1 MNWVIKENIDNDF
14 VNKLSNELN
23 ISPIL
28 SSMLVKRDIKT
39 FDQAKTFF
47 RPNYEMLHDPFLMKD
62 MSIAV
67 KRIQKALKEKES
79 IMIFGDYDVDGT
91 SSVALLSLYLESLGL
106 NVTKYLPDR
115 KKEGYGISLNAIDN
129 AFNKKQKL
137 IIALDCG
144 IKAHKQ
150 VDYAKEKGIEFII
163 CDHHNPDKKIP
174 QALAVLNP
182 KRKDCE
188 YPYKE
193 LCGCGVGFKLI
204 QALETKQSKDNQI
217 INYLDL
223 VALAIAADVVPLT
236 GENRILAFIGLQII
250 NSNPKLGIH
259 SLLKINPKKE
269 YTISDLMFYVGPRI
283 NAAGRIKHASLALD
297 LLMCNDVK
305 SAEKLAVEIEELNTL
320 RKEIERDITS
330 QAIDQVDNLKEN
342 LNSIVVFDSDWNK
355 GVIGIVASRLVDKY
369 YKPSVVF
376 CESSKGFLTASARS
390 IKGLDLY
397 LVINQCKE
405 YIDQFG
411 GHKYAAGL
419 TIKKENLGAFKKRFE
434 SIVSQII
441 DNNVFEQELL
451 IESKI
456 SLNEITPKFFR
467 ILKQF
472 EPFGPGNKS
481 PLFLS
486 ENIRLKGKP
495 FELGKEKEHIKLNLT
510 QDNKTSY
517 SSVGFWFS
525 NKFNN
530 LENKEN
536 FSAVFN
542 IDENNWN
549 GVKSTQLKLL
559 DIKNN
564 D

>member
-1 MNWVIKENIDNDF
+1 MNWVIKENVDNEF
-14 VNKLSNELN
+14 VSTLSKELN

-47 RPNYEMLHDPFLMKD
+47 RPNFEMLHDPFLMKD

-67 KRIQKALKEKES
+67 ERIQKAVEKKES

-91 SSVALLSLYLESLGL
+91 SSVALLSSYLEALGL
-106 NVTKYLPDR
+106 YVTKYLPDR
-115 KKEGYGISLNAIDN
+115 KNEGYGISINAIDN
-129 AFNKKQKL
+129 ALKKKQKL

-150 VDYAKEKGIEFII
+150 VEYAKKKGIEFII
-163 CDHHNPDKKIP
+163 CDHHNPDIKIP
-174 QALAVLNP
+174 NALAVLNP

-193 LCGCGVGFKLI
+193 LCGCGVGFKLV
-204 QALETKQSKDNQI
+204 QAIESRHSNDNQI

-236 GENRILAFIGLQII
+236 GENRVLAFIGLQII

-259 SLLKINPKKE
+259 CLLKKNIKKE
-269 YTISDLMFYVGPRI
+269 YTISDLMYYVGPRI
-283 NAAGRIKHASLALD
+283 NAAGRIKHASLALE
-297 LLMCNDVK
+297 LLMCNEIN
-305 SAEKLAVEIEELNTL
+305 SAEKLALEIEELNTS
-320 RKEIERDITS
+320 RREIEKDITN
-330 QAIDQVDNLKEN
+330 QAIDQVEN
-342 LNSIVVFDSDWNK
+342 SSKKLNSIVVFDSDWNK
-355 GVIGIVASRLVDKY
+355 GIIGIVASRLVDKY

-376 CESSKGFLTASARS
+376 CESSEGFLTASARS
-390 IKGLDLY
+390 IKGLNLFS
-397 LVINQCKE
+397 VISQCEE

-419 TIKKENLGAFKKRFE
+419 TIKKENLERFKKRFE
-434 SIVSQII
+434 NIVSQKI
-441 DNNVFEQELL
+441 DNNVFEQKLL

-456 SLNEITPKFFR
+456 NLSEITPKFFR
-467 ILKQF
+467 VLKQF

-481 PLFLS
+481 PMFLS
-486 ENIRLKGKP
+486 ENLKINGKP
-495 FELGKEKEHIKLNLT
+495 LELGKEKEHIKLNLT
-510 QDNKTSY
+510 QDNKISY
-517 SSVGFWFS
+517 SSIGFWFS

-542 IDENNWN
+542 IDENNWKN
-549 GVKSTQLKLL
+549 RSSIQLKLKDL
-559 DIKNN
+559 K
-564 D
+564 

>member
-1 MNWVIKENIDNDF
+1 MNWVIKENNDNES
-14 VNKLSNELN
+14 VKTLSNELN

-28 SSMLVKRDIKT
+28 SSMLVNRDVKT
-39 FDQAKTFF
+39 FDEAKTFF
-47 RPNYEMLHDPFLMKD
+47 RPNFEMLHDPFLMKD
-62 MSIAV
+62 MSLAV
-67 KRIQKALKEKES
+67 ERIQKAIKKNEP

-106 NVTKYLPDR
+106 IVTKYLPDR
-115 KKEGYGISLNAIDN
+115 KKEGYGISINAIDH

-150 VDYAKEKGIEFII
+150 VEYAKDKGIEFII
-163 CDHHNPDKKIP
+163 CDHHNPEKTLPK
-174 QALAVLNP
+174 ALAILNP
-182 KRKDCE
+182 KRKDCV

-204 QALETKQSKDNQI
+204 QGLETKQPKDNQI

-236 GENRILAFIGLQII
+236 GENRVLAFIGLQII
-250 NSNPKLGIH
+250 NSNPRPGIL
-259 SLLKINPKKE
+259 SLLKTKIKKE
-269 YTISDLMFYVGPRI
+269 YTISDLMYYVGPRI
-283 NAAGRIKHASLALD
+283 NAAGRMKHASLALE
-297 LLMCNDVK
+297 LLICNEIN
-305 SAEKLAVEIEELNTL
+305 SAVKLALEIEELNTL
-320 RKEIERDITS
+320 RREIEKNITS
-330 QAIDQVDNLKEN
+330 QAIEQADNSSEKT
-342 LNSIVVFDSDWNK
+342 NSIVVFNSDWNK
-355 GVIGIVASRLVDKY
+355 GVIGIVASRLVDNY

-376 CESSKGFLTASARS
+376 CESSKGVLTASARS

-397 LVINQCKE
+397 IAINQCKD

-419 TIKKENLGAFKKRFE
+419 TIKKENLEGFKKRFE
-434 SIVSQII
+434 DVVSQTI
-441 DNNVFEQELL
+441 DKDIFEQELL

-456 SLNEITPKFFR
+456 SLSEITPKFFR

-486 ENIRLKGKP
+486 ENLRIKGKP
-495 FELGKEKEHIKLNLT
+495 FVLGKEKEHIKFNLT
-510 QDNKTSY
+510 QDNKISY
-517 SSVGFWFS
+517 SSIGFWFS

-530 LENKEN
+530 LENKEK
-536 FSAVFN
+536 FSAVYN
-542 IDENNWN
+542 IDENNWKDISN
-549 GVKSTQLKLL
+549 IQLKLKDL
-559 DIKNN
+559 K
-564 D
+564 

>member
-1 MNWVIKENIDNDF
+1 MNWVIKENNDNES
-14 VNKLSNELN
+14 VKTLSNELN

-28 SSMLVKRDIKT
+28 SSMLVNRDVKT
-39 FDQAKTFF
+39 FDEAKTFF
-47 RPNYEMLHDPFLMKD
+47 RPNFEMLHDPFFMKD
-62 MSIAV
+62 MRLAV
-67 KRIQKALKEKES
+67 ERIQKAIKKNES

-106 NVTKYLPDR
+106 IVTKYLPDR
-115 KKEGYGISLNAIDN
+115 KKEGYGISIKAIEH

-150 VDYAKEKGIEFII
+150 VEYAKEKGIEFII
-163 CDHHNPDKKIP
+163 CDHHNPDKNLPK
-174 QALAVLNP
+174 ALAILNP
-182 KRKDCE
+182 KRKDCM

-204 QALETKQSKDNQI
+204 QGIETKQSKDNQI

-236 GENRILAFIGLQII
+236 GENRVLAFIGLQII
-250 NSNPKLGIH
+250 NSNPRPGIH
-259 SLLKINPKKE
+259 SLLKKNIKKE
-269 YTISDLMFYVGPRI
+269 YTISDLMYYVGPRI
-283 NAAGRIKHASLALD
+283 NAAGRIKHASLALE
-297 LLMCNDVK
+297 LLTCNEIN
-305 SAEKLAVEIEELNTL
+305 SAEKLALEIEELNSL
-320 RKEIERDITS
+320 RREIEKDITS
-330 QAIDQVDNLKEN
+330 QAIEQADNSSEKK
-342 LNSIVVFDSDWNK
+342 NSIVVFNSDWNK
-355 GVIGIVASRLVDKY
+355 GVIGIVASRLVDNY

-376 CESSKGFLTASARS
+376 CESSKGVLTASARS

-397 LVINQCKE
+397 LVINQCKD

-419 TIKKENLGAFKKRFE
+419 TIKKENLEGFKKRFE
-434 SIVSQII
+434 DIVSQTI
-441 DNNVFEQELL
+441 DKHIFEQELL

-456 SLNEITPKFFR
+456 SLSEITPKFFR

-486 ENIRLKGKP
+486 ENLRIKGKP
-495 FELGKEKEHIKLNLT
+495 FELGKGKEHIKFNLT

-517 SSVGFWFS
+517 SSIGFWFS

-536 FSAVFN
+536 FSAVYN
-542 IDENNWN
+542 IDENNWKN
-549 GVKSTQLKLL
+549 ISNIQLKLKDL
-559 DIKNN
+559 K
-564 D
+564 

>member
-1 MNWVIKENIDNDF
+1 MNWVIKENNDNES
-14 VNKLSNELN
+14 VKTLSNELN

-28 SSMLVKRDIKT
+28 SSMLVNRDVKT
-39 FDQAKTFF
+39 FDEAKTFF
-47 RPNYEMLHDPFLMKD
+47 RPNFEMLHDPFFMKD
-62 MSIAV
+62 MSLAV
-67 KRIQKALKEKES
+67 ERIQKAIKKNES

-106 NVTKYLPDR
+106 IVTKYLPDR
-115 KKEGYGISLNAIDN
+115 KKEGYGISIKAIEH

-150 VDYAKEKGIEFII
+150 VEYAKEKGIEFII
-163 CDHHNPDKKIP
+163 CDHHNPDKNLPK
-174 QALAVLNP
+174 ALAILNP
-182 KRKDCE
+182 KRKDCV

-204 QALETKQSKDNQI
+204 QGIETKQSKDNQI

-236 GENRILAFIGLQII
+236 GENRVLAFIGLQII
-250 NSNPKLGIH
+250 NSNPRPGIY
-259 SLLKINPKKE
+259 SLLKTNIKKE
-269 YTISDLMFYVGPRI
+269 YTISDLMYYVGPRI
-283 NAAGRIKHASLALD
+283 NAAGRIKHASLALE
-297 LLMCNDVK
+297 LLTCNEIN
-305 SAEKLAVEIEELNTL
+305 SAEKLALEIEKLNTL
-320 RKEIERDITS
+320 RREIEKDITS
-330 QAIDQVDNLKEN
+330 QAIEQADNSSEKS
-342 LNSIVVFDSDWNK
+342 NSIVVFNSDWNK
-355 GVIGIVASRLVDKY
+355 GVIGIVASRLVDNY

-376 CESSKGFLTASARS
+376 CESSKGVLTASARS

-397 LVINQCKE
+397 LVINQCKD

-419 TIKKENLGAFKKRFE
+419 TIKKENLEGFKKRFE
-434 SIVSQII
+434 DIVSQTI
-441 DNNVFEQELL
+441 DKHIFEQELL

-456 SLNEITPKFFR
+456 SLSEITPKFFR

-486 ENIRLKGKP
+486 ENLRIKGKP
-495 FELGKEKEHIKLNLT
+495 FELGKGKEHIKFNLT

-517 SSVGFWFS
+517 SSIGFWFS

-536 FSAVFN
+536 FSAVYN
-542 IDENNWN
+542 IDENNWKDISN
-549 GVKSTQLKLL
+549 IQLKLKDL
-559 DIKNN
+559 K
-564 D
+564 

>member
-1 MNWVIKENIDNDF
+1 MNWVIKENVDNEF
-14 VNKLSNELN
+14 VSTLSKELN

-28 SSMLVKRDIKT
+28 SSMLIKRDIKT

-47 RPNYEMLHDPFLMKD
+47 RPNFEMLHDPFLMKD

-67 KRIQKALKEKES
+67 ERIQKAVEKKES

-106 NVTKYLPDR
+106 CVTKYLPDR
-115 KKEGYGISLNAIDN
+115 KNEGYGISINAIDN
-129 AFNKKQKL
+129 ALKKKQKL

-150 VDYAKEKGIEFII
+150 VEYAKKKGIEFII
-163 CDHHNPDKKIP
+163 CDHHNPEKNIP
-174 QALAVLNP
+174 KALAVLNP
-182 KRKDCE
+182 KRKDCG

-193 LCGCGVGFKLI
+193 LCGCGVGFKLV
-204 QALETKQSKDNQI
+204 QAIESRHSNDNQI

-236 GENRILAFIGLQII
+236 GENRVLAFIGLQII

-259 SLLKINPKKE
+259 CLLKKNIKKE
-269 YTISDLMFYVGPRI
+269 YTISDLMYYVGPRI
-283 NAAGRIKHASLALD
+283 NAAGRIKHASLALE
-297 LLMCNDVK
+297 LLMCNEIN
-305 SAEKLAVEIEELNTL
+305 SAEKLALEIDELNTS
-320 RKEIERDITS
+320 RREIEKDITN
-330 QAIDQVDNLKEN
+330 QAIDQVEN
-342 LNSIVVFDSDWNK
+342 SSKKLNSIVVFDSDWNK

-369 YKPSVVF
+369 YKPSIVF
-376 CESSKGFLTASARS
+376 CESSEGFLTASARS

-397 LVINQCKE
+397 SVISQCKE

-419 TIKKENLGAFKKRFE
+419 TIKKENLEGFKKRFE
-434 SIVSQII
+434 NIVSQTI
-441 DNNVFEQELL
+441 DNNVFEQEVL

-456 SLNEITPKFFR
+456 NLSEITPKFFR

-481 PLFLS
+481 PVFLS
-486 ENIRLKGKP
+486 ENLQIKGKP
-495 FELGKEKEHIKLNLT
+495 LELGKEKEHIKLNLT
-510 QDNKTSY
+510 QDNKNSY
-517 SSVGFWFS
+517 SSIGFWFS

-542 IDENNWN
+542 IDENNW
-549 GVKSTQLKLL
+549 KDRSSIQLKLKDL
-559 DIKNN
+559 K
-564 D
+564 

>member
-1 MNWVIKENIDNDF
+1 MNWVIKENNDNES
-14 VNKLSNELN
+14 VKTLSNELN

-28 SSMLVKRDIKT
+28 SSMLVNRDVKT
-39 FDQAKTFF
+39 FDEAKTFF
-47 RPNYEMLHDPFLMKD
+47 RPNFEMLHDPFFMKD
-62 MSIAV
+62 MSLAV
-67 KRIQKALKEKES
+67 ERIQKAIKKNES

-106 NVTKYLPDR
+106 IVTKYLPDR
-115 KKEGYGISLNAIDN
+115 KKEGYGISIKAIEH

-150 VDYAKEKGIEFII
+150 VEYAKEKGIEFII
-163 CDHHNPDKKIP
+163 CDHHNPDKNLPK
-174 QALAVLNP
+174 ALAILNP
-182 KRKDCE
+182 KRKDCM

-204 QALETKQSKDNQI
+204 QGIETKQSKDNQI

-236 GENRILAFIGLQII
+236 GENRVLAFIGLQII

-259 SLLKINPKKE
+259 CLLKKNIKKE
-269 YTISDLMFYVGPRI
+269 YTISDLMYYVGPRI
-283 NAAGRIKHASLALD
+283 NAAGRIKHASLALE
-297 LLMCNDVK
+297 LLMCNEIN
-305 SAEKLAVEIEELNTL
+305 SAEKLALEIEELNTS
-320 RKEIERDITS
+320 RREIEKDITN
-330 QAIDQVDNLKEN
+330 QAIDQVEN
-342 LNSIVVFDSDWNK
+342 SSKKLNSIVVFDSDWNK

-369 YKPSVVF
+369 YKPSIVF
-376 CESSKGFLTASARS
+376 CESSEGFLTASARS

-397 LVINQCKE
+397 SVISQCKE

-419 TIKKENLGAFKKRFE
+419 TIKKENLEGFKKRFE
-434 SIVSQII
+434 NIVSQTI

-456 SLNEITPKFFR
+456 NLSEITPKFFR

-486 ENIRLKGKP
+486 ENLRIKGKP
-495 FELGKEKEHIKLNLT
+495 FELGKGKEHIKFNLT

-517 SSVGFWFS
+517 SSIGFWFS

-536 FSAVFN
+536 FSAVYN
-542 IDENNWN
+542 IDENNWKDISN
-549 GVKSTQLKLL
+549 IQLKLKDL
-559 DIKNN
+559 K
-564 D
+564 

>member
-1 MNWVIKENIDNDF
+1 MNWVIKENVDNEF
-14 VNKLSNELN
+14 VSTLSKELN

-28 SSMLVKRDIKT
+28 SSMLIKRDIKT

-47 RPNYEMLHDPFLMKD
+47 RPNFEMLHDPFLMKD

-67 KRIQKALKEKES
+67 ERIQKAVEKKES

-106 NVTKYLPDR
+106 CVTKYLPDR
-115 KKEGYGISLNAIDN
+115 KNEGYGISINAIDN
-129 AFNKKQKL
+129 ALKKKQKL

-150 VDYAKEKGIEFII
+150 VEYAKKKGIEFII
-163 CDHHNPDKKIP
+163 CDHHNPDIKIP
-174 QALAVLNP
+174 NALAVLNP

-193 LCGCGVGFKLI
+193 LCGCGVGFKLV
-204 QALETKQSKDNQI
+204 QAIESRHSNDNQI

-236 GENRILAFIGLQII
+236 GENRVMAFIGLQII

-259 SLLKINPKKE
+259 CLLKKNIKKE
-269 YTISDLMFYVGPRI
+269 YTISDLMYYVGPRI
-283 NAAGRIKHASLALD
+283 NAAGRIKHASLALE
-297 LLMCNDVK
+297 LLMCNEIN
-305 SAEKLAVEIEELNTL
+305 SAEKLALEIEELNTS
-320 RKEIERDITS
+320 RREIEKDITN
-330 QAIDQVDNLKEN
+330 QAIDQVEN
-342 LNSIVVFDSDWNK
+342 SSKKLNSIVVFDSDWNK
-355 GVIGIVASRLVDKY
+355 GIIGIVASRLVDKY

-376 CESSKGFLTASARS
+376 CESSEGFLTASARS
-390 IKGLDLY
+390 IKGLNLFS
-397 LVINQCKE
+397 VISQCEE

-419 TIKKENLGAFKKRFE
+419 TIKKENLERFKKRFE
-434 SIVSQII
+434 NIVSQKI
-441 DNNVFEQELL
+441 DNNVFEQKLL

-456 SLNEITPKFFR
+456 NLSEITPKFFR
-467 ILKQF
+467 VLKQF

-481 PLFLS
+481 PMFLS
-486 ENIRLKGKP
+486 ENLKINGKP
-495 FELGKEKEHIKLNLT
+495 LELGKEKEHIKLNLT

-517 SSVGFWFS
+517 SSIGFWFS

-542 IDENNWN
+542 IDENNWKN
-549 GVKSTQLKLL
+549 RSSIQLKLKDL
-559 DIKNN
+559 K
-564 D
+564 

>member
-1 MNWVIKENIDNDF
+1 MNWVIKENNDNES
-14 VNKLSNELN
+14 VKTLSNELN

-28 SSMLVKRDIKT
+28 SSMLVNRDVKT
-39 FDQAKTFF
+39 FDEAKTFF
-47 RPNYEMLHDPFLMKD
+47 RPNFEMLHDPFFMKD
-62 MSIAV
+62 MSLAV
-67 KRIQKALKEKES
+67 ERIQKAIKKNES

-106 NVTKYLPDR
+106 IVTKYLPDR
-115 KKEGYGISLNAIDN
+115 KKEGYGISIKAIEH

-150 VDYAKEKGIEFII
+150 VEYAKEKGIEFII
-163 CDHHNPDKKIP
+163 CDHHNPDKNLPK
-174 QALAVLNP
+174 ALAILNP
-182 KRKDCE
+182 KRKDCV

-204 QALETKQSKDNQI
+204 QGIETKQSKDNQI

-236 GENRILAFIGLQII
+236 GENRVLAFIGLQII
-250 NSNPKLGIH
+250 NSNPRPGIH
-259 SLLKINPKKE
+259 SLLKKNIKKE
-269 YTISDLMFYVGPRI
+269 YTISDLMYYVGPRI
-283 NAAGRIKHASLALD
+283 NAAGRIKHASLALE
-297 LLMCNDVK
+297 LLTCNEIN
-305 SAEKLAVEIEELNTL
+305 SAEKLALEIEELNTL
-320 RKEIERDITS
+320 RRDIEKDITS
-330 QAIDQVDNLKEN
+330 QAIEQADNSSEKS
-342 LNSIVVFDSDWNK
+342 NSIVVFNSDWNK
-355 GVIGIVASRLVDKY
+355 GVIGIVASRLVDNY

-376 CESSKGFLTASARS
+376 CESSKGVLTASARS

-397 LVINQCKE
+397 LVINQCKD

-411 GHKYAAGL
+411 GHKYATGL
-419 TIKKENLGAFKKRFE
+419 TIKKENLEGFKKRFE
-434 SIVSQII
+434 DIVSQTI
-441 DNNVFEQELL
+441 DKDIFEQELL

-456 SLNEITPKFFR
+456 SLSEITPKFFR

-486 ENIRLKGKP
+486 ENLRIKGKP
-495 FELGKEKEHIKLNLT
+495 FELGKGKEHIKFNLT

-517 SSVGFWFS
+517 SSIGFWFS

-536 FSAVFN
+536 FSAVYN
-542 IDENNWN
+542 IDENNWKDISN
-549 GVKSTQLKLL
+549 IQLKLKDL
-559 DIKNN
+559 K
-564 D
+564 

>member
-1 MNWVIKENIDNDF
+1 MNWVIKENVDNEF
-14 VNKLSNELN
+14 VSTLSKELN

-47 RPNYEMLHDPFLMKD
+47 RPNFEMLHDPFLMKD

-67 KRIQKALKEKES
+67 ERIQKAIEKKES
-79 IMIFGDYDVDGT
+79 VMIFGDYDVDGT
-91 SSVALLSLYLESLGL
+91 SSVALLSSYLEALGL
-106 NVTKYLPDR
+106 YVTKYLPDR
-115 KKEGYGISLNAIDN
+115 KNEGYGISINAIDN
-129 AFNKKQKL
+129 ALKKKQKL

-150 VDYAKEKGIEFII
+150 VEYAKKKGIEFII
-163 CDHHNPDKKIP
+163 CDHHNPEKNIP
-174 QALAVLNP
+174 KALAVLNP
-182 KRKDCE
+182 KRKDCG

-193 LCGCGVGFKLI
+193 LCGCGVGFKLV
-204 QALETKQSKDNQI
+204 QAIESRHSNDNQI

-236 GENRILAFIGLQII
+236 GENRVLAFIGLQII

-259 SLLKINPKKE
+259 CLLKKNIKKE
-269 YTISDLMFYVGPRI
+269 YTISDLMYYVGPRI
-283 NAAGRIKHASLALD
+283 NAAGRIKHASLALE
-297 LLMCNDVK
+297 LLMCNEIN
-305 SAEKLAVEIEELNTL
+305 SAEKLALEIDELNTS
-320 RKEIERDITS
+320 RREIEKDITN
-330 QAIDQVDNLKEN
+330 QAIDQVEN
-342 LNSIVVFDSDWNK
+342 SSKKLNSIVVFDSDWNK

-376 CESSKGFLTASARS
+376 CESSEGFLTASARS
-390 IKGLDLY
+390 IKGLNLFS
-397 LVINQCKE
+397 VISQCEE

-419 TIKKENLGAFKKRFE
+419 TIKKENLERFKKRFE
-434 SIVSQII
+434 NIVSQKI
-441 DNNVFEQELL
+441 DNNVFEQKLL

-456 SLNEITPKFFR
+456 NLSEITPKFFR
-467 ILKQF
+467 VLKQF

-481 PLFLS
+481 PMFLS
-486 ENIRLKGKP
+486 ENLKINGKP
-495 FELGKEKEHIKLNLT
+495 LELGKEKEHIKLNLT
-510 QDNKTSY
+510 QDNKISY
-517 SSVGFWFS
+517 SSIGFWFS

-542 IDENNWN
+542 IDENNWKN
-549 GVKSTQLKLL
+549 RSSIQLKLKDL
-559 DIKNN
+559 K
-564 D
+564 

>member
-1 MNWVIKENIDNDF
+1 MNWVIKENVDNEF
-14 VNKLSNELN
+14 VSTLSKELN

-28 SSMLVKRDIKT
+28 SSMLIKRDIKT

-47 RPNYEMLHDPFLMKD
+47 RPNFEMLHDPFLMKD

-67 KRIQKALKEKES
+67 ERIQKAVEKKES

-106 NVTKYLPDR
+106 CVTKYLPDR
-115 KKEGYGISLNAIDN
+115 KNEGYGISINAIDN
-129 AFNKKQKL
+129 ALKKKQKL

-150 VDYAKEKGIEFII
+150 VEYAKKKGIEFII
-163 CDHHNPDKKIP
+163 CDHHNPEKNIP
-174 QALAVLNP
+174 KALAVLNP
-182 KRKDCE
+182 KRKDCG

-193 LCGCGVGFKLI
+193 LCGCGVGFKLV
-204 QALETKQSKDNQI
+204 QAIESRHSNDNQI

-236 GENRILAFIGLQII
+236 GENRVLAFIGLQII

-259 SLLKINPKKE
+259 CLLKKNIKKE
-269 YTISDLMFYVGPRI
+269 YTISDLMYYVGPRI
-283 NAAGRIKHASLALD
+283 NAAGRIKHASLALE
-297 LLMCNDVK
+297 LLMCNEIN
-305 SAEKLAVEIEELNTL
+305 SAEKLALEIEDLNTS
-320 RKEIERDITS
+320 RREIEKDITN
-330 QAIDQVDNLKEN
+330 QAIDQVEN
-342 LNSIVVFDSDWNK
+342 SSKKLNSIVVFDSDWNK

-369 YKPSVVF
+369 YKPSIVF
-376 CESSKGFLTASARS
+376 CESSEGFLTASARS

-397 LVINQCKE
+397 SVISQCKE

-419 TIKKENLGAFKKRFE
+419 TIKKENLEGFKKRFE
-434 SIVSQII
+434 NIVSQTI

-456 SLNEITPKFFR
+456 NLSEITPKFFR
-467 ILKQF
+467 VLKQF

-481 PLFLS
+481 PMFLS
-486 ENIRLKGKP
+486 ENLKINGKP
-495 FELGKEKEHIKLNLT
+495 LELGKEKEHIKLNLT

-517 SSVGFWFS
+517 SSIGFWFS

-542 IDENNWN
+542 IDENNW
-549 GVKSTQLKLL
+549 KDRSSIQLKLKDL
-559 DIKNN
+559 K
-564 D
+564 

>member
-1 MNWVIKENIDNDF
+1 MNWVIKENVDNEF
-14 VNKLSNELN
+14 VSTLSKELN

-28 SSMLVKRDIKT
+28 SSMLIKRDIKT

-47 RPNYEMLHDPFLMKD
+47 RPNFEMLHDPFLMKD

-67 KRIQKALKEKES
+67 ERIQKAVEKKES

-106 NVTKYLPDR
+106 CVTKYLPDR
-115 KKEGYGISLNAIDN
+115 KNEGYGISVNAIDN
-129 AFNKKQKL
+129 AFDKKQKL

-150 VDYAKEKGIEFII
+150 VDYAKEKEIEFII
-163 CDHHNPDKKIP
+163 CDHHNPDIKIP
-174 QALAVLNP
+174 NALAVLNP
-182 KRKDCE
+182 KRKDCA

-204 QALETKQSKDNQI
+204 QALESRQSKDNQI

-236 GENRILAFIGLQII
+236 GENRVLAFIGLQII

-259 SLLKINPKKE
+259 CLLKKNIKKE
-269 YTISDLMFYVGPRI
+269 YTISDLMYYVGPRI
-283 NAAGRIKHASLALD
+283 NAAGRIKHASLALE
-297 LLMCNDVK
+297 LLMCNEIN
-305 SAEKLAVEIEELNTL
+305 SAEKLALEIEELNTS
-320 RKEIERDITS
+320 RREIEKDITN
-330 QAIDQVDNLKEN
+330 QAIDQVEN
-342 LNSIVVFDSDWNK
+342 SSKKLNSIVVFDSDWNK

-369 YKPSVVF
+369 YKPSIVF
-376 CESSKGFLTASARS
+376 CESSEGFLTASARS
-390 IKGLDLY
+390 IKGIDLY
-397 LVINQCKE
+397 SVISQCKE

-419 TIKKENLGAFKKRFE
+419 TIKKENLEGFKKRFE
-434 SIVSQII
+434 NIVSQTI

-456 SLNEITPKFFR
+456 NLSEITPKFFR

-481 PLFLS
+481 PVFLS
-486 ENIRLKGKP
+486 ENLQIKGKP
-495 FELGKEKEHIKLNLT
+495 LELGKEKEHIKLNLT
-510 QDNKTSY
+510 QDNKNSY
-517 SSVGFWFS
+517 SSIGFWFS

-542 IDENNWN
+542 IDENNW
-549 GVKSTQLKLL
+549 KDRSSIQLKLKDL
-559 DIKNN
+559 K
-564 D
+564 

>member
-1 MNWVIKENIDNDF
+1 MNWVIKENNDNES
-14 VNKLSNELN
+14 VKTLSNELN

-28 SSMLVKRDIKT
+28 SSMLVNRDVKT
-39 FDQAKTFF
+39 FDEAKTFF
-47 RPNYEMLHDPFLMKD
+47 RPNFEMLHDPFLMKD
-62 MSIAV
+62 MSLAV
-67 KRIQKALKEKES
+67 ERIQKAIKKNES

-106 NVTKYLPDR
+106 IVTKYLPDR
-115 KKEGYGISLNAIDN
+115 KKEGYGISIKAIEH

-150 VDYAKEKGIEFII
+150 VEYAKEKGIEFII
-163 CDHHNPDKKIP
+163 CDHHNPDKNLPK
-174 QALAVLNP
+174 ALAILNP
-182 KRKDCE
+182 KRKDCV

-204 QALETKQSKDNQI
+204 QGIETKQSKDNQI

-236 GENRILAFIGLQII
+236 GENRVLAFIGLQII
-250 NSNPKLGIH
+250 NSNPRPGIH
-259 SLLKINPKKE
+259 SLLKTNIKKE
-269 YTISDLMFYVGPRI
+269 YTISDLMYYVGPRI
-283 NAAGRIKHASLALD
+283 NAAGRIKHASLALE
-297 LLMCNDVK
+297 LLTCNEIN
-305 SAEKLAVEIEELNTL
+305 SAEKLALEIEELNTL
-320 RKEIERDITS
+320 RRDIEKDITS
-330 QAIDQVDNLKEN
+330 QAIEQADNSSEKS
-342 LNSIVVFDSDWNK
+342 NSIVVFNSDWNK
-355 GVIGIVASRLVDKY
+355 GVIGIVASRLVDNY

-376 CESSKGFLTASARS
+376 CESSKGVLTASARS

-397 LVINQCKE
+397 LVINQCKD

-419 TIKKENLGAFKKRFE
+419 TIKKENLEGFKKRFE
-434 SIVSQII
+434 DIVSQTI
-441 DNNVFEQELL
+441 DKDIFEQELL

-456 SLNEITPKFFR
+456 SLSEITPKFFR

-486 ENIRLKGKP
+486 ENLRIKGKP
-495 FELGKEKEHIKLNLT
+495 FELGKGKEHIKFNLT

-517 SSVGFWFS
+517 SSIGFWFS

-536 FSAVFN
+536 FSAVYN
-542 IDENNWN
+542 IDENNWKDISN
-549 GVKSTQLKLL
+549 IQLKLKDL
-559 DIKNN
+559 K
-564 D
+564 

>member
-1 MNWVIKENIDNDF
+1 MNWVIKENVDNEF
-14 VNKLSNELN
+14 VSTLSKELN

-28 SSMLVKRDIKT
+28 SSMLIKRDIKT

-47 RPNYEMLHDPFLMKD
+47 RPNFEMLHDPFLMKD

-67 KRIQKALKEKES
+67 ERIQKAVEKKES

-106 NVTKYLPDR
+106 CVTKYLPDR
-115 KKEGYGISLNAIDN
+115 KNEGYGISVNAIDN
-129 AFNKKQKL
+129 AFDKKQKL

-150 VDYAKEKGIEFII
+150 VDYAKEKEIEFII
-163 CDHHNPDKKIP
+163 CDHHNPDIKIP
-174 QALAVLNP
+174 NALAVLNP
-182 KRKDCE
+182 KRKDCA

-204 QALETKQSKDNQI
+204 QALESRQSKDNQI

-236 GENRILAFIGLQII
+236 GENRVLAFIGLQII

-259 SLLKINPKKE
+259 CLLKKNIKKE
-269 YTISDLMFYVGPRI
+269 YTISDLMYYVGPRI
-283 NAAGRIKHASLALD
+283 NAAGRIKHASLALE
-297 LLMCNDVK
+297 LLMCNEIN
-305 SAEKLAVEIEELNTL
+305 SAEKLALEIEELNTS
-320 RKEIERDITS
+320 RREIEKDITN
-330 QAIDQVDNLKEN
+330 QAIDQVEN
-342 LNSIVVFDSDWNK
+342 SSKKLNSIVVFDSDWNK

-376 CESSKGFLTASARS
+376 CESSEGFLTASARS
-390 IKGLDLY
+390 IKGLNLY
-397 LVINQCKE
+397 SVMSKCKE

-419 TIKKENLGAFKKRFE
+419 TIKKENLEGFKKRFE
-434 SIVSQII
+434 NIVSQTI

-456 SLNEITPKFFR
+456 NLSEITPKFFR
-467 ILKQF
+467 VLKQF

-481 PLFLS
+481 PMFLS
-486 ENIRLKGKP
+486 ENLKINGKP
-495 FELGKEKEHIKLNLT
+495 LELGKEKEHIKLNLT

-517 SSVGFWFS
+517 SSIGFWFS

-542 IDENNWN
+542 IDENNW
-549 GVKSTQLKLL
+549 KDRSSIQLKLKDL
-559 DIKNN
+559 K
-564 D
+564 

>member
-1 MNWVIKENIDNDF
+1 MNWVIKENVDNEF
-14 VNKLSNELN
+14 VSTLSKELN

-47 RPNYEMLHDPFLMKD
+47 RPNFEMLHDPFLMKD

-67 KRIQKALKEKES
+67 ERIQKAIEKKES
-79 IMIFGDYDVDGT
+79 VMIFGDYDVDGT

-106 NVTKYLPDR
+106 YVTKYLPDR
-115 KKEGYGISLNAIDN
+115 KNEGYGISINAIDN
-129 AFNKKQKL
+129 ALIKKQKL

-150 VDYAKEKGIEFII
+150 VEYAKEKGIEFII
-163 CDHHNPDKKIP
+163 CDHHNPDIKIP
-174 QALAVLNP
+174 NALAVLNP
-182 KRKDCE
+182 KRKDCD

-193 LCGCGVGFKLI
+193 LCGCGVGFKLV
-204 QALETKQSKDNQI
+204 QAIESRHSNDNQI

-236 GENRILAFIGLQII
+236 GENRVLAFIGLQII

-259 SLLKINPKKE
+259 CLLKKNIKKE
-269 YTISDLMFYVGPRI
+269 YTISDLMYYVGPRI
-283 NAAGRIKHASLALD
+283 NAAGRIKHASLALE
-297 LLMCNDVK
+297 LLMCNEIN
-305 SAEKLAVEIEELNTL
+305 SAEKLALEIEELNTS
-320 RKEIERDITS
+320 RREIEKDITN
-330 QAIDQVDNLKEN
+330 QAIDQVEN
-342 LNSIVVFDSDWNK
+342 SSKKLNSIVVFDSDWNK

-376 CESSKGFLTASARS
+376 CESSEGFLTASARS
-390 IKGLDLY
+390 IKGLNLY
-397 LVINQCKE
+397 SVISQCKE

-419 TIKKENLGAFKKRFE
+419 TIKKENLEGFKKRFE
-434 SIVSQII
+434 NIVSQTI
-441 DNNVFEQELL
+441 DNNVFEQKLL

-456 SLNEITPKFFR
+456 NLSEITPKFFR
-467 ILKQF
+467 VLKQF

-481 PLFLS
+481 PMFLS
-486 ENIRLKGKP
+486 ENLKINGKP
-495 FELGKEKEHIKLNLT
+495 LELGKEKEHIKLNLT

-517 SSVGFWFS
+517 SSIGFWFS

-542 IDENNWN
+542 IDENNW
-549 GVKSTQLKLL
+549 KDRSSIQLKLKDL
-559 DIKNN
+559 K
-564 D
+564 

>member
-1 MNWVIKENIDNDF
+1 MNWVIKENVDNEF
-14 VNKLSNELN
+14 VSTLSKELN

-47 RPNYEMLHDPFLMKD
+47 RPNFEMLHDPFLMKD

-67 KRIQKALKEKES
+67 ERIQKAIEKKES
-79 IMIFGDYDVDGT
+79 VMIFGDYDVDGT
-91 SSVALLSLYLESLGL
+91 SSVALLSSYLEALGL
-106 NVTKYLPDR
+106 YVTKYLPDR
-115 KKEGYGISLNAIDN
+115 KNEGYGISINAIDN
-129 AFNKKQKL
+129 ALKKKQKL

-150 VDYAKEKGIEFII
+150 VEYAKKKGIEFII
-163 CDHHNPDKKIP
+163 CDHHNPDIKIP
-174 QALAVLNP
+174 NALAVLNP

-193 LCGCGVGFKLI
+193 LCGCGVGFKLV
-204 QALETKQSKDNQI
+204 QAIESRHSNDNQI

-236 GENRILAFIGLQII
+236 GENRVLAFIGLQII

-259 SLLKINPKKE
+259 CLLKKNIKKE
-269 YTISDLMFYVGPRI
+269 YTISDLMYYVGPRI
-283 NAAGRIKHASLALD
+283 NAAGRIKHASLALE
-297 LLMCNDVK
+297 LLMCNEIN
-305 SAEKLAVEIEELNTL
+305 SAEKLALEIEDLNTS
-320 RKEIERDITS
+320 RREIEKDITN
-330 QAIDQVDNLKEN
+330 QAIDQVEN
-342 LNSIVVFDSDWNK
+342 SSKKLNSIVVFDSDWNK
-355 GVIGIVASRLVDKY
+355 GIIGIVASRLVDKY

-376 CESSKGFLTASARS
+376 CESSEGFLTASARS
-390 IKGLDLY
+390 IKGLNLFS
-397 LVINQCKE
+397 VISQCEE

-419 TIKKENLGAFKKRFE
+419 TIKKENLERFKKRFE
-434 SIVSQII
+434 NIVSQKI
-441 DNNVFEQELL
+441 DNNVFEQKLL

-456 SLNEITPKFFR
+456 NLSEITPKFFR
-467 ILKQF
+467 VLKQF

-481 PLFLS
+481 PMFLS
-486 ENIRLKGKP
+486 ENLKINGKP
-495 FELGKEKEHIKLNLT
+495 LELGKEKEHIKLNLT
-510 QDNKTSY
+510 QDNKISY
-517 SSVGFWFS
+517 SSIGFWFS

-542 IDENNWN
+542 IDENNWKN
-549 GVKSTQLKLL
+549 RSSIQLKLKDL
-559 DIKNN
+559 K
-564 D
+564 

>member
-1 MNWVIKENIDNDF
+1 MNWVIKENNDNES
-14 VNKLSNELN
+14 VKTLSNELN

-28 SSMLVKRDIKT
+28 SSMLVNRDVKT
-39 FDQAKTFF
+39 FDEAKTFF
-47 RPNYEMLHDPFLMKD
+47 RPNFEMLHDPFFMKD
-62 MSIAV
+62 MSLAV
-67 KRIQKALKEKES
+67 ERIQKAIKKNES

-106 NVTKYLPDR
+106 IVTKYLPDR
-115 KKEGYGISLNAIDN
+115 KKEGYGISIKAIEH

-150 VDYAKEKGIEFII
+150 VEYAKEKGIEFII
-163 CDHHNPDKKIP
+163 CDHHNPDKNLPK
-174 QALAVLNP
+174 ALAILNP
-182 KRKDCE
+182 KRKDCM

-204 QALETKQSKDNQI
+204 QGIETKQSKDNQI

-236 GENRILAFIGLQII
+236 GENRVLAFIGLQII
-250 NSNPKLGIH
+250 NSNPRPGIH
-259 SLLKINPKKE
+259 SLLKKNIKKE
-269 YTISDLMFYVGPRI
+269 YTISDLMYYVGPRI
-283 NAAGRIKHASLALD
+283 NAAGRMKHASLALE
-297 LLMCNDVK
+297 LLICNEIN
-305 SAEKLAVEIEELNTL
+305 SAEKLAIEIEELNSL
-320 RKEIERDITS
+320 RREIEKDITS
-330 QAIDQVDNLKEN
+330 QAIEQADNSSEKS
-342 LNSIVVFDSDWNK
+342 NSIVVFNSDWNK
-355 GVIGIVASRLVDKY
+355 GVIGIVASRLVDNY

-376 CESSKGFLTASARS
+376 CESSKGVLTASARS

-397 LVINQCKE
+397 LVINQCKD

-419 TIKKENLGAFKKRFE
+419 TIKKENLEGFKKRFE
-434 SIVSQII
+434 DIVSQTI
-441 DNNVFEQELL
+441 DKHIFEQELL

-456 SLNEITPKFFR
+456 SLSEITPKFFR

-486 ENIRLKGKP
+486 ENLRIKGKP
-495 FELGKEKEHIKLNLT
+495 FELGKGKEHIKFNLT

-517 SSVGFWFS
+517 SSIGFWFS

-536 FSAVFN
+536 FSAVYN
-542 IDENNWN
+542 IDENNWKDISN
-549 GVKSTQLKLL
+549 IQLKLKDL
-559 DIKNN
+559 K
-564 D
+564 

>member
-1 MNWVIKENIDNDF
+1 MNWVIKENNDNES
-14 VNKLSNELN
+14 VKTLSNELN

-28 SSMLVKRDIKT
+28 SSMLVNRDVKT
-39 FDQAKTFF
+39 FDEAKTFF
-47 RPNYEMLHDPFLMKD
+47 RPNFEMLHDPFFMKD
-62 MSIAV
+62 MSLAV
-67 KRIQKALKEKES
+67 ERIQKAIKKNES

-106 NVTKYLPDR
+106 IVTKYLPDR
-115 KKEGYGISLNAIDN
+115 KKEGYGISIKAIEH

-150 VDYAKEKGIEFII
+150 VEYAKEKGIEFII
-163 CDHHNPDKKIP
+163 CDHHNPDKNLPK
-174 QALAVLNP
+174 ALAILNP
-182 KRKDCE
+182 KRKDCM

-204 QALETKQSKDNQI
+204 QGIETKQSKDNQI

-236 GENRILAFIGLQII
+236 GENRVLAFIGLQII
-250 NSNPKLGIH
+250 NSNPRPGIH
-259 SLLKINPKKE
+259 SLLKKNIKKE
-269 YTISDLMFYVGPRI
+269 YTISDLMYYVGPRI
-283 NAAGRIKHASLALD
+283 NAAGRIKHASLALE
-297 LLMCNDVK
+297 LLTCNEIN
-305 SAEKLAVEIEELNTL
+305 SAEKLAIEIEELNSL
-320 RKEIERDITS
+320 RREIEKDITS
-330 QAIDQVDNLKEN
+330 QAIEQADNSSEKS
-342 LNSIVVFDSDWNK
+342 NSIVVFNSDWNK
-355 GVIGIVASRLVDKY
+355 GVIGIVASRLVDNY

-376 CESSKGFLTASARS
+376 CESSKGVLTASARS

-397 LVINQCKE
+397 LVINQCKD

-419 TIKKENLGAFKKRFE
+419 TIKKENLEGFKKRFE
-434 SIVSQII
+434 DIVSQTI
-441 DNNVFEQELL
+441 DKDIFEQELL

-456 SLNEITPKFFR
+456 SLSEITPKFFR

-486 ENIRLKGKP
+486 ENLRIKGKP
-495 FELGKEKEHIKLNLT
+495 FELGKGKEHIKFNLT

-517 SSVGFWFS
+517 SSIGFWFS

-536 FSAVFN
+536 FSAVYN
-542 IDENNWN
+542 IDENNWKDISN
-549 GVKSTQLKLL
+549 IQLKLKDL
-559 DIKNN
+559 K
-564 D
+564 

>member
-67 KRIQKALKEKES
+67 ERIQKALKEKES

-115 KKEGYGISLNAIDN
+115 KKEGYGISINAIDN

-320 RKEIERDITS
+320 RKEIEKDITS

-542 IDENNWN
+542 IDENNW
-549 GVKSTQLKLL
+549 KDLSSIQLKLKDL
-559 DIKNN
+559 K
-564 D
+564 

>member
-1 MNWVIKENIDNDF
+1 MNWVIKENNDNES
-14 VNKLSNELN
+14 VKTLSNELN

-28 SSMLVKRDIKT
+28 SSMLVNRDVKT
-39 FDQAKTFF
+39 FDEAKTFF
-47 RPNYEMLHDPFLMKD
+47 RPNFEMLHDPFFMKD
-62 MSIAV
+62 MSLAV
-67 KRIQKALKEKES
+67 ERIQKAIKKNES

-106 NVTKYLPDR
+106 IVTKYLPDR
-115 KKEGYGISLNAIDN
+115 KKEGYGISIKAIEH

-150 VDYAKEKGIEFII
+150 VEYAKEKGIEFII
-163 CDHHNPDKKIP
+163 CDHHNPDKNLPK
-174 QALAVLNP
+174 ALAILNP
-182 KRKDCE
+182 KRKDCM

-204 QALETKQSKDNQI
+204 QGIETKQSKDNQI

-236 GENRILAFIGLQII
+236 GENRVLAFIGLQII
-250 NSNPKLGIH
+250 NSNPRPGIH
-259 SLLKINPKKE
+259 SLLKKNIKKE
-269 YTISDLMFYVGPRI
+269 YTISDLMYYVGPRI
-283 NAAGRIKHASLALD
+283 NAAGRIKHASLALE
-297 LLMCNDVK
+297 LLTCNEIN
-305 SAEKLAVEIEELNTL
+305 SAEKLALEIEELNSL
-320 RKEIERDITS
+320 RREIEKDITS
-330 QAIDQVDNLKEN
+330 QAIEQADNSSEKK
-342 LNSIVVFDSDWNK
+342 NSIVVFNSDWNK
-355 GVIGIVASRLVDKY
+355 GVIGIVASRLVDNY

-376 CESSKGFLTASARS
+376 CESSKGVLTASARS

-397 LVINQCKE
+397 LVINQCKD

-419 TIKKENLGAFKKRFE
+419 TIKKENLEGFKKRFE
-434 SIVSQII
+434 DIVSQTI
-441 DNNVFEQELL
+441 DKHIFEQELL

-456 SLNEITPKFFR
+456 SLSEITPKFFR

-486 ENIRLKGKP
+486 ENLRIKGKP
-495 FELGKEKEHIKLNLT
+495 FELGKGKEHIKFNLT

-517 SSVGFWFS
+517 SSIGFWFS

-536 FSAVFN
+536 FSAVYN
-542 IDENNWN
+542 IDENNWKN
-549 GVKSTQLKLL
+549 ISNLQLKLKDL
-559 DIKNN
+559 K
-564 D
+564 

>member
-1 MNWVIKENIDNDF
+1 MNWVIKENVDNEF
-14 VNKLSNELN
+14 VSTLSKELN

-47 RPNYEMLHDPFLMKD
+47 RPNFEMLHDPFLMKD

-67 KRIQKALKEKES
+67 ERIQKAIEKKES
-79 IMIFGDYDVDGT
+79 VMIFGDYDVDGT
-91 SSVALLSLYLESLGL
+91 SSVALLSSYLEALGL
-106 NVTKYLPDR
+106 YVTKYLPDR
-115 KKEGYGISLNAIDN
+115 KNEGYGISINAIDN
-129 AFNKKQKL
+129 ALKKKQKL

-150 VDYAKEKGIEFII
+150 VEYAKKKGIEFII
-163 CDHHNPDKKIP
+163 CDHHNPDIKIP
-174 QALAVLNP
+174 NALAVLNP

-193 LCGCGVGFKLI
+193 LCGCGVGFKLV
-204 QALETKQSKDNQI
+204 QAIESRHSNDNQI

-236 GENRILAFIGLQII
+236 GENRVLAFIGLQII

-259 SLLKINPKKE
+259 CLLKKNIKKE
-269 YTISDLMFYVGPRI
+269 YTISDLMYYVGPRI
-283 NAAGRIKHASLALD
+283 NAAGRIKHASLALE
-297 LLMCNDVK
+297 LLMCNEIN
-305 SAEKLAVEIEELNTL
+305 SAEKLALEIEDLNTS
-320 RKEIERDITS
+320 RREIEKDITN
-330 QAIDQVDNLKEN
+330 QAIDQVEN
-342 LNSIVVFDSDWNK
+342 SSKKLNSIVVFDSDWNK

-376 CESSKGFLTASARS
+376 CESSEGFLTASARS
-390 IKGLDLY
+390 IKGLNLY
-397 LVINQCKE
+397 SVMSKCKE

-419 TIKKENLGAFKKRFE
+419 TIKKENLEGFKKRFE
-434 SIVSQII
+434 NIVSQTI
-441 DNNVFEQELL
+441 DNNVFEQKLL

-456 SLNEITPKFFR
+456 NLSEITPKFFR
-467 ILKQF
+467 VLKQF

-481 PLFLS
+481 PMFLS
-486 ENIRLKGKP
+486 ENLKINGKP
-495 FELGKEKEHIKLNLT
+495 LELGKEKEHIKLNLT
-510 QDNKTSY
+510 QDNKISY
-517 SSVGFWFS
+517 SSIGFWFS

-530 LENKEN
+530 LENKKN

-542 IDENNWN
+542 IDENNW
-549 GVKSTQLKLL
+549 KDRSSIQLKLKDL
-559 DIKNN
+559 K
-564 D
+564 

>member
-1 MNWVIKENIDNDF
+1 MNWVIKENNDNES
-14 VNKLSNELN
+14 VKTLSNELN

-28 SSMLVKRDIKT
+28 SSMLVNRDVKT
-39 FDQAKTFF
+39 FDEAKTFF
-47 RPNYEMLHDPFLMKD
+47 RPNFEMLHDPFFMKD
-62 MSIAV
+62 MSLAV
-67 KRIQKALKEKES
+67 ERIQKAIKKNES

-106 NVTKYLPDR
+106 IVTKYLPDR
-115 KKEGYGISLNAIDN
+115 KKEGYGISIKAIEH

-150 VDYAKEKGIEFII
+150 VEYAKEKGIEFII
-163 CDHHNPDKKIP
+163 CDHHNPDKNLPK
-174 QALAVLNP
+174 ALAILNP
-182 KRKDCE
+182 KRKDCM

-204 QALETKQSKDNQI
+204 QGIETKQSKDNQI

-236 GENRILAFIGLQII
+236 GENRVLAFIGLQII
-250 NSNPKLGIH
+250 NSNPRPGIH
-259 SLLKINPKKE
+259 SLLKKNIKKE
-269 YTISDLMFYVGPRI
+269 YTISDLMYYVGPRI
-283 NAAGRIKHASLALD
+283 NAAGRIKHASLALE
-297 LLMCNDVK
+297 LLTCNEIN
-305 SAEKLAVEIEELNTL
+305 SAEKLALEIEELNSL
-320 RKEIERDITS
+320 RREIEKDITS
-330 QAIDQVDNLKEN
+330 QAIEQADNSSEKK
-342 LNSIVVFDSDWNK
+342 NSIVVFNSDWNK
-355 GVIGIVASRLVDKY
+355 GVIGIVASRLVDNY

-376 CESSKGFLTASARS
+376 CESSKGVLTASARS
-390 IKGLDLY
+390 IKGLNLY
-397 LVINQCKE
+397 SVMSKCKE

-419 TIKKENLGAFKKRFE
+419 TIKKENLEGFKKRFE
-434 SIVSQII
+434 NIVSQTI
-441 DNNVFEQELL
+441 DNNVFEQKLL

-456 SLNEITPKFFR
+456 NLSEITPKFFR
-467 ILKQF
+467 VLKQF

-481 PLFLS
+481 PMFLS
-486 ENIRLKGKP
+486 ENLKINGKP
-495 FELGKEKEHIKLNLT
+495 LELGKEKEHIKLNLT

-517 SSVGFWFS
+517 SSIGFWFS

-530 LENKEN
+530 LENKKN

-542 IDENNWN
+542 IDENNW
-549 GVKSTQLKLL
+549 KDRSSIQLKLKDL
-559 DIKNN
+559 K
-564 D
+564 

>member
-1 MNWVIKENIDNDF
+1 MNWVIKENTDNDF
-14 VNKLSNELN
+14 VNNLSNELN

-28 SSMLVKRDIKT
+28 SSMLVKRDVKT

-47 RPNYEMLHDPFLMKD
+47 RPTYEMLHDPFLMKD
-62 MSIAV
+62 MSLAV
-67 KRIQKALKEKES
+67 ERIQKAIKEKES
-79 IMIFGDYDVDGT
+79 VMIFGDYDVDGT

-115 KKEGYGISLNAIDN
+115 KKEGYGISINAIDN
-129 AFNKKQKL
+129 AFDKKQKL

-163 CDHHNPDKKIP
+163 CDHHNPDTKIP
-174 QALAVLNP
+174 NALAVLNP
-182 KRKDCE
+182 KRKDCT

-193 LCGCGVGFKLI
+193 LCGCGVGFKLV

-259 SLLKINPKKE
+259 SLLKRNPKKE

-297 LLMCNDVK
+297 LLTCNNVK
-305 SAEKLAVEIEELNTL
+305 SVEKLALEIEELNTL
-320 RKEIERDITS
+320 RREIERDITS
-330 QAIDQVDNLKEN
+330 QAIDQVDNFTEN
-342 LNSIVVFDSDWNK
+342 FNSIVVFDSEWNK

-405 YIDQFG
+405 YIVQFG

-434 SIVSQII
+434 NIVSQII
-441 DNNVFEQELL
+441 QNNVFEQELL

-456 SLNEITPKFFR
+456 SLNQITPKFFR

-517 SSVGFWFS
+517 SSIGFWFS

-542 IDENNWN
+542 IDENNW
-549 GVKSTQLKLL
+549 KDLSSIQLKLKDL
-559 DIKNN
+559 K
-564 D
+564 

>member
-1 MNWVIKENIDNDF
+1 MNWVIKENNDNES
-14 VNKLSNELN
+14 VKTLSNELN

-28 SSMLVKRDIKT
+28 SSMLVNRDVKT
-39 FDQAKTFF
+39 FDEAKTFF
-47 RPNYEMLHDPFLMKD
+47 RPNFEMLHDPFFMKD
-62 MSIAV
+62 MSLAV
-67 KRIQKALKEKES
+67 ERIQKAIKKNES

-106 NVTKYLPDR
+106 IVTKYLPDR
-115 KKEGYGISLNAIDN
+115 KKEGYGISIKAIEH

-150 VDYAKEKGIEFII
+150 VEYAKEKGIEFII
-163 CDHHNPDKKIP
+163 CDHHNPEKNLPK
-174 QALAVLNP
+174 ALAILNP
-182 KRKDCE
+182 KRKDCV

-204 QALETKQSKDNQI
+204 QGIETKQSKDNQI

-236 GENRILAFIGLQII
+236 GENRVLAFIGLQII
-250 NSNPKLGIH
+250 NSNPRPGIH
-259 SLLKINPKKE
+259 SLLKKNIKKE
-269 YTISDLMFYVGPRI
+269 YTISDLMYYVGPRI
-283 NAAGRIKHASLALD
+283 NAAGRIKHASLALE
-297 LLMCNDVK
+297 LLTCNEIN
-305 SAEKLAVEIEELNTL
+305 SAEKLALEIEELNTL
-320 RKEIERDITS
+320 RRDIEKDITS
-330 QAIDQVDNLKEN
+330 QAIEQADNSSEKS
-342 LNSIVVFDSDWNK
+342 NSIVVFNSDWNK
-355 GVIGIVASRLVDKY
+355 GVIGIVASRLVDNY

-376 CESSKGFLTASARS
+376 CESSKGVLTASARS

-397 LVINQCKE
+397 LVINQCKD

-419 TIKKENLGAFKKRFE
+419 TIKKENLEGFKKRFE
-434 SIVSQII
+434 DIVSQTI
-441 DNNVFEQELL
+441 DKDIFEQELL

-456 SLNEITPKFFR
+456 SLSEITPKFFR

-486 ENIRLKGKP
+486 ENLRIKGKP
-495 FELGKEKEHIKLNLT
+495 FELGKGKEHIKFNLT

-517 SSVGFWFS
+517 SSIGFWFS

-536 FSAVFN
+536 FSAVYN
-542 IDENNWN
+542 IDENNWKDISN
-549 GVKSTQLKLL
+549 IQLKLKDL
-559 DIKNN
+559 K
-564 D
+564 

>member
-1 MNWVIKENIDNDF
+1 MNWVIKENVDNEF
-14 VNKLSNELN
+14 VSTLSKELN

-28 SSMLVKRDIKT
+28 SSMLIKRDIKT

-47 RPNYEMLHDPFLMKD
+47 RPNFEMLHDPFLMKD
-62 MSIAV
+62 MSIAAE
-67 KRIQKALKEKES
+67 RIQKAVEKKES

-106 NVTKYLPDR
+106 CVTKYLPDR
-115 KKEGYGISLNAIDN
+115 KNEGYGISVNAIDN
-129 AFNKKQKL
+129 AFDKKQKL

-150 VDYAKEKGIEFII
+150 VDYAKEKEIEFII
-163 CDHHNPDKKIP
+163 CDHHNPDIKIP
-174 QALAVLNP
+174 NALAVLNP
-182 KRKDCE
+182 KRKDCA

-204 QALETKQSKDNQI
+204 QALESRQSKDNQI

-236 GENRILAFIGLQII
+236 GENRVLAFIGLQII

-259 SLLKINPKKE
+259 CLLKKNIKKE
-269 YTISDLMFYVGPRI
+269 YTISDLMYYVGPRI
-283 NAAGRIKHASLALD
+283 NAAGRIKHASLALE
-297 LLMCNDVK
+297 LLMCNEIN
-305 SAEKLAVEIEELNTL
+305 SAEKLALEIEELNTS
-320 RKEIERDITS
+320 RREIEKDITN
-330 QAIDQVDNLKEN
+330 QAIDQVEN
-342 LNSIVVFDSDWNK
+342 SSKKLNSIVVFDSDWNK

-376 CESSKGFLTASARS
+376 CESSEGFLTASARS
-390 IKGLDLY
+390 IKGLNLY
-397 LVINQCKE
+397 SVMSKCKE

-419 TIKKENLGAFKKRFE
+419 TIKKENLEGFKKRFE
-434 SIVSQII
+434 NIVSQTI

-456 SLNEITPKFFR
+456 NLSEITPKFFR

-481 PLFLS
+481 PVFLS
-486 ENIRLKGKP
+486 QNLQIKGKP
-495 FELGKEKEHIKLNLT
+495 LELGKEKEHIKLNLT

-517 SSVGFWFS
+517 SSIGFWFS

-542 IDENNWN
+542 IDENNW
-549 GVKSTQLKLL
+549 KDRSSIQLKLKDL
-559 DIKNN
+559 K
-564 D
+564 

>member
-1 MNWVIKENIDNDF
+1 MNWVIKENVDNEF
-14 VNKLSNELN
+14 VSTLSKELN

-28 SSMLVKRDIKT
+28 SSMLIKRDIKT

-47 RPNYEMLHDPFLMKD
+47 RPNFEMLHDPFLMKD

-67 KRIQKALKEKES
+67 ERIQKAVEKKES

-106 NVTKYLPDR
+106 CVTKYLPDR
-115 KKEGYGISLNAIDN
+115 KNEGYGISINAIDN
-129 AFNKKQKL
+129 ALKKKQKL

-150 VDYAKEKGIEFII
+150 VEYAKKKGIEFII
-163 CDHHNPDKKIP
+163 CDHHNPEKNIP
-174 QALAVLNP
+174 KALAVLNP
-182 KRKDCE
+182 KRKDCG

-193 LCGCGVGFKLI
+193 LCGCGVGFKLV
-204 QALETKQSKDNQI
+204 QAIESRHSNDNQI

-236 GENRILAFIGLQII
+236 GENRVLAFIGLQII

-259 SLLKINPKKE
+259 CLLKKNIKKE
-269 YTISDLMFYVGPRI
+269 YTISDLMYYVGPRI
-283 NAAGRIKHASLALD
+283 NAAGRIKHASLALE
-297 LLMCNDVK
+297 LLMCNEIN
-305 SAEKLAVEIEELNTL
+305 SAEKLALEIEELNTS
-320 RKEIERDITS
+320 RREIEKDITN
-330 QAIDQVDNLKEN
+330 QAIDQVEN
-342 LNSIVVFDSDWNK
+342 SSKKLNSIVVFDSDWNK

-369 YKPSVVF
+369 YKPSIVF
-376 CESSKGFLTASARS
+376 CESSEGFLTASARS
-390 IKGLDLY
+390 IKGIDLY
-397 LVINQCKE
+397 SVISQCKE

-419 TIKKENLGAFKKRFE
+419 TIKKENLEGFKKRFE
-434 SIVSQII
+434 NIVSQTI

-456 SLNEITPKFFR
+456 NLSEITPKFFR
-467 ILKQF
+467 VLKQF

-481 PLFLS
+481 PMFLS
-486 ENIRLKGKP
+486 ENLKINGKP
-495 FELGKEKEHIKLNLT
+495 LELGKEKEHIKLNLT
-510 QDNKTSY
+510 QDNKISY
-517 SSVGFWFS
+517 SSIGFWFS

-542 IDENNWN
+542 VDENNW
-549 GVKSTQLKLL
+549 KDRSSIQLKLKDL
-559 DIKNN
+559 K
-564 D
+564 

>member
-1 MNWVIKENIDNDF
+1 MNWVIKENVDNEF
-14 VNKLSNELN
+14 VSTLSKELN

-28 SSMLVKRDIKT
+28 SSMLIKRDIKT

-47 RPNYEMLHDPFLMKD
+47 RPNFEMLHDPFLMKD

-67 KRIQKALKEKES
+67 ERIQKAVEKKES

-106 NVTKYLPDR
+106 CVTKYLPDR
-115 KKEGYGISLNAIDN
+115 KNEGYGISINAIDN
-129 AFNKKQKL
+129 ALKKKQKL

-150 VDYAKEKGIEFII
+150 VEYAKKKGIEFII
-163 CDHHNPDKKIP
+163 CDHHNPEKNIP
-174 QALAVLNP
+174 KALAVLNP
-182 KRKDCE
+182 KRKDCG

-193 LCGCGVGFKLI
+193 LCGCGVGFKLV
-204 QALETKQSKDNQI
+204 QAIESRHSNDNQI

-236 GENRILAFIGLQII
+236 GENRVLAFIGLQII

-259 SLLKINPKKE
+259 CLLKKNIKKE
-269 YTISDLMFYVGPRI
+269 YTISDLMYYVGPRI
-283 NAAGRIKHASLALD
+283 NAAGRIKHASLALE
-297 LLMCNDVK
+297 LLMCNEIN
-305 SAEKLAVEIEELNTL
+305 SAEKLALEIEELNTS
-320 RKEIERDITS
+320 RREIEKDITN
-330 QAIDQVDNLKEN
+330 QAIDQVEN
-342 LNSIVVFDSDWNK
+342 SSKKLNSIVVFDSDWNK

-369 YKPSVVF
+369 YKPSIVF
-376 CESSKGFLTASARS
+376 CESSEGFLTASARS
-390 IKGLDLY
+390 IKGIDLY
-397 LVINQCKE
+397 SVISQCKE

-419 TIKKENLGAFKKRFE
+419 TIKKENLEGFKKRFE
-434 SIVSQII
+434 NIVSQTI

-456 SLNEITPKFFR
+456 NLSEITPKFFR
-467 ILKQF
+467 VLKQF

-481 PLFLS
+481 PMFLS
-486 ENIRLKGKP
+486 ENLKINGKP
-495 FELGKEKEHIKLNLT
+495 LELGKEKEHIKLNLT
-510 QDNKTSY
+510 QDNKISY
-517 SSVGFWFS
+517 SSIGFWFS

-542 IDENNWN
+542 IDENNW
-549 GVKSTQLKLL
+549 KDRSSIQLKLKDL
-559 DIKNN
+559 K
-564 D
+564 

>member
-1 MNWVIKENIDNDF
+1 MNWVIKENVDNEF
-14 VNKLSNELN
+14 VSTLSKELN

-28 SSMLVKRDIKT
+28 SSMLIKRDIKT

-47 RPNYEMLHDPFLMKD
+47 RPNFEMLHDPFLMKD

-67 KRIQKALKEKES
+67 ERIQKAVEKKES

-106 NVTKYLPDR
+106 CVTKYLPDR
-115 KKEGYGISLNAIDN
+115 KNEGYGISINAIDN
-129 AFNKKQKL
+129 ALKKKQKL

-150 VDYAKEKGIEFII
+150 VEYAKKKGIEFII
-163 CDHHNPDKKIP
+163 CDHHNPEKNIP
-174 QALAVLNP
+174 KALAVLNP
-182 KRKDCE
+182 KRKDCG

-193 LCGCGVGFKLI
+193 LCGCGVGFKLV
-204 QALETKQSKDNQI
+204 QAIESRHSNDNQI

-236 GENRILAFIGLQII
+236 GENRVLAFIGLQII

-259 SLLKINPKKE
+259 CLLKKNIKKE
-269 YTISDLMFYVGPRI
+269 YTISDLMYYVGPRI
-283 NAAGRIKHASLALD
+283 NAAGRIKHASLALE
-297 LLMCNDVK
+297 LLMCNEIN
-305 SAEKLAVEIEELNTL
+305 SAEKLALEIDELNTS
-320 RKEIERDITS
+320 RREIEKDITN
-330 QAIDQVDNLKEN
+330 QAIDQVEN
-342 LNSIVVFDSDWNK
+342 SSKKLNSIVVFDSDWNK

-376 CESSKGFLTASARS
+376 CESSEGFLTASARS

-397 LVINQCKE
+397 SVISQCKE

-419 TIKKENLGAFKKRFE
+419 TIKKENLEGFKKRFE
-434 SIVSQII
+434 NIVSQTI

-456 SLNEITPKFFR
+456 NLSEITPKFFR

-481 PLFLS
+481 PVFLS
-486 ENIRLKGKP
+486 ENLQIKGKP
-495 FELGKEKEHIKLNLT
+495 LELGKEKEHIKLNLT
-510 QDNKTSY
+510 QDNKNSY
-517 SSVGFWFS
+517 SSIGFWFS

-542 IDENNWN
+542 IDENNW
-549 GVKSTQLKLL
+549 KDRSSIQLKLKDL
-559 DIKNN
+559 K
-564 D
+564 

>member
-1 MNWVIKENIDNDF
+1 MNWVIKENVDNEF
-14 VNKLSNELN
+14 VSTLSKELN

-47 RPNYEMLHDPFLMKD
+47 RPNFEMLHDPFLMKD

-67 KRIQKALKEKES
+67 ERIQKAVEKKES

-106 NVTKYLPDR
+106 CVTKYLPDR
-115 KKEGYGISLNAIDN
+115 KNEGYGISINAIDN
-129 AFNKKQKL
+129 ALKKKQKL

-150 VDYAKEKGIEFII
+150 VEYAKKKGIEFII
-163 CDHHNPDKKIP
+163 CDHHNPEKNIP
-174 QALAVLNP
+174 KALAVLNP
-182 KRKDCE
+182 KRKDCG

-193 LCGCGVGFKLI
+193 LCGCGVGFKLV
-204 QALETKQSKDNQI
+204 QAIESRHSNDNQI

-223 VALAIAADVVPLT
+223 VALAIAADIVPLT
-236 GENRILAFIGLQII
+236 GENRVLAFIGLQII
-250 NSNPKLGIH
+250 NSNPKLGIYC
-259 SLLKINPKKE
+259 LLKKNIKKE
-269 YTISDLMFYVGPRI
+269 YTISDLMYYVGPRI
-283 NAAGRIKHASLALD
+283 NAAGRIKHASLALE
-297 LLMCNDVK
+297 LLMCNEIN
-305 SAEKLAVEIEELNTL
+305 SAEKLALEIDELNTS
-320 RKEIERDITS
+320 RREIEKDITN
-330 QAIDQVDNLKEN
+330 QAIDQVEN
-342 LNSIVVFDSDWNK
+342 SSKKLNSIVVFDSDWNK

-376 CESSKGFLTASARS
+376 CESSEGFLTASARS
-390 IKGLDLY
+390 IKGLNLY
-397 LVINQCKE
+397 SVMTKCKE
-405 YIDQFG
+405 HIDQFG

-419 TIKKENLGAFKKRFE
+419 TIKKENLEGFKKRFE
-434 SIVSQII
+434 NIVSQTI
-441 DNNVFEQELL
+441 DNNVFEQKLL

-456 SLNEITPKFFR
+456 NLSEITPKFFR
-467 ILKQF
+467 VLKQF

-481 PLFLS
+481 PMFLS
-486 ENIRLKGKP
+486 ENLKINGKP
-495 FELGKEKEHIKLNLT
+495 LELGKEKEHIKLNLT

-517 SSVGFWFS
+517 SSIGFWFS

-542 IDENNWN
+542 IDENNWKN
-549 GVKSTQLKLL
+549 RSSIQLKLKDL
-559 DIKNN
+559 K
-564 D
+564 

>member
-1 MNWVIKENIDNDF
+1 MNWVIKENNDNES
-14 VNKLSNELN
+14 VKTLSNELN

-28 SSMLVKRDIKT
+28 SSMLVNRDVKT
-39 FDQAKTFF
+39 FDEAKTFF
-47 RPNYEMLHDPFLMKD
+47 RPNFEMLHDPFFMKD
-62 MSIAV
+62 MSLAV
-67 KRIQKALKEKES
+67 ERIQKAIKKNES

-106 NVTKYLPDR
+106 IVTKYLPDR
-115 KKEGYGISLNAIDN
+115 KKEGYGISIKAIEH

-150 VDYAKEKGIEFII
+150 VEYAKEKGIEFII
-163 CDHHNPDKKIP
+163 CDHHNPDKNLPK
-174 QALAVLNP
+174 ALAILNP
-182 KRKDCE
+182 KRKDCM

-204 QALETKQSKDNQI
+204 QGIETKQSKDNQI

-236 GENRILAFIGLQII
+236 GENRVLAFIGLQII
-250 NSNPKLGIH
+250 NSNPRPGIH
-259 SLLKINPKKE
+259 SLLKKNIKKE
-269 YTISDLMFYVGPRI
+269 YTISDLMYYVGPRI
-283 NAAGRIKHASLALD
+283 NAAGRIKHASLALE
-297 LLMCNDVK
+297 LLTCNEIN
-305 SAEKLAVEIEELNTL
+305 SAEKLALEIEELN
-320 RKEIERDITS
+320 S
-330 QAIDQVDNLKEN
+330 
-342 LNSIVVFDSDWNK
+342 
-355 GVIGIVASRLVDKY
+355 
-369 YKPSVVF
+369 SVVF
-376 CESSKGFLTASARS
+376 CESSKGVLTASARS

-397 LVINQCKE
+397 LVINQCKD

-419 TIKKENLGAFKKRFE
+419 TIKKENLEGFKKRFE
-434 SIVSQII
+434 DIVSQTI
-441 DNNVFEQELL
+441 DKHIFEQELL

-456 SLNEITPKFFR
+456 SLSEITPKFFR

-486 ENIRLKGKP
+486 ENLRIKGKP
-495 FELGKEKEHIKLNLT
+495 FELGKGKEHIKFNLT

-517 SSVGFWFS
+517 SSIGFWFS

-536 FSAVFN
+536 FSAVYN
-542 IDENNWN
+542 IDENNWKN
-549 GVKSTQLKLL
+549 ISNIQLKLKDL
-559 DIKNN
+559 K
-564 D
+564 

>member
-1 MNWVIKENIDNDF
+1 MNWVIKENNDNES
-14 VNKLSNELN
+14 VKTLSNELN

-28 SSMLVKRDIKT
+28 SSMLVNRDVKT
-39 FDQAKTFF
+39 FDEAKTFF
-47 RPNYEMLHDPFLMKD
+47 RPNFEMLHDPFFMKD
-62 MSIAV
+62 MSLAV
-67 KRIQKALKEKES
+67 ERIQKAIKKNES

-106 NVTKYLPDR
+106 IVTKYLPDR
-115 KKEGYGISLNAIDN
+115 KKEGYGISIKAIEH

-150 VDYAKEKGIEFII
+150 VEYAKEKGIEFII
-163 CDHHNPDKKIP
+163 CDHHNPDKNLPK
-174 QALAVLNP
+174 ALAILNP
-182 KRKDCE
+182 KRKDCV

-204 QALETKQSKDNQI
+204 QGIETKQSKDNQI

-236 GENRILAFIGLQII
+236 GENRVLAFIGLQII
-250 NSNPKLGIH
+250 NSNPRPGIH
-259 SLLKINPKKE
+259 SLLKKNIKKE
-269 YTISDLMFYVGPRI
+269 YTISDLMYYVGPRI
-283 NAAGRIKHASLALD
+283 NAAGRIKHASLALE
-297 LLMCNDVK
+297 LLTCNEIN
-305 SAEKLAVEIEELNTL
+305 SAEKLALEIEELNTL
-320 RKEIERDITS
+320 RREIEKDITS
-330 QAIDQVDNLKEN
+330 QAIEQADNSSEKS
-342 LNSIVVFDSDWNK
+342 NSIVVFNSDWNK
-355 GVIGIVASRLVDKY
+355 GVIGIVASRLVDNY

-376 CESSKGFLTASARS
+376 CESSKGVLTASARS

-397 LVINQCKE
+397 LVINQCKD

-419 TIKKENLGAFKKRFE
+419 TIKKENLEGFKKRFE
-434 SIVSQII
+434 DIVSQTI
-441 DNNVFEQELL
+441 DKHIFEQELL

-456 SLNEITPKFFR
+456 SLSEITPKFFR

-486 ENIRLKGKP
+486 ENLRIKGKP
-495 FELGKEKEHIKLNLT
+495 FELGKGKEHIKFNLT

-517 SSVGFWFS
+517 SSIGFWFS

-536 FSAVFN
+536 FSAVYN
-542 IDENNWN
+542 IDENNWKDISN
-549 GVKSTQLKLL
+549 IQLKLKDL
-559 DIKNN
+559 K
-564 D
+564 

>member
-1 MNWVIKENIDNDF
+1 MNWVIKENVDNEF
-14 VNKLSNELN
+14 VSTLSKELN

-47 RPNYEMLHDPFLMKD
+47 RPNFEMLHDPFLMKD

-67 KRIQKALKEKES
+67 ERIQKAIEKKES
-79 IMIFGDYDVDGT
+79 VMIFGDYDVDGT
-91 SSVALLSLYLESLGL
+91 SSVALLSSYLEALGL
-106 NVTKYLPDR
+106 YVTKYLPDR
-115 KKEGYGISLNAIDN
+115 KNEGYGISINAIDN
-129 AFNKKQKL
+129 ALKKKQKL

-150 VDYAKEKGIEFII
+150 VEYAKKKGIEFII
-163 CDHHNPDKKIP
+163 CDHHNPDIKIP
-174 QALAVLNP
+174 NALAVLNP

-193 LCGCGVGFKLI
+193 LCGCGVGFKLV
-204 QALETKQSKDNQI
+204 QAIESRHSNDNQI

-236 GENRILAFIGLQII
+236 GENRVLAFIGLQII

-259 SLLKINPKKE
+259 CLLKKNIKKE
-269 YTISDLMFYVGPRI
+269 YTISDLMYYVGPRI
-283 NAAGRIKHASLALD
+283 NAAGRIKHASLALE
-297 LLMCNDVK
+297 LLMCNEIN
-305 SAEKLAVEIEELNTL
+305 SAEKLALEIEDLNTS
-320 RKEIERDITS
+320 RREIEKDITN
-330 QAIDQVDNLKEN
+330 QAIDQVEN
-342 LNSIVVFDSDWNK
+342 SSKKLNSIVVFDSDWNK

-376 CESSKGFLTASARS
+376 CESSEGFLTASARS
-390 IKGLDLY
+390 IKGLNLY
-397 LVINQCKE
+397 SVISQCKE

-419 TIKKENLGAFKKRFE
+419 TIKKENLERFKKRFE
-434 SIVSQII
+434 NIVSQTI
-441 DNNVFEQELL
+441 DNNVFEQKLL

-456 SLNEITPKFFR
+456 NLSEITPKFFR
-467 ILKQF
+467 VLKQF

-481 PLFLS
+481 PMFLS
-486 ENIRLKGKP
+486 ENLKINGKP
-495 FELGKEKEHIKLNLT
+495 LELGKEKEHIKLNLT

-517 SSVGFWFS
+517 SSIGFWFS

-542 IDENNWN
+542 IDENNW
-549 GVKSTQLKLL
+549 KDRSSIQLKLKDL
-559 DIKNN
+559 K
-564 D
+564 

>member
-1 MNWVIKENIDNDF
+1 MNWVIKENNDNES
-14 VNKLSNELN
+14 VKTLSNELN

-28 SSMLVKRDIKT
+28 SSMLVNRDVKT
-39 FDQAKTFF
+39 FDEAKTFF
-47 RPNYEMLHDPFLMKD
+47 RPNFEMLHDPFFMKD
-62 MSIAV
+62 MSLAV
-67 KRIQKALKEKES
+67 ERIQKAIKKNES

-106 NVTKYLPDR
+106 IVTKYLPDR
-115 KKEGYGISLNAIDN
+115 KKEGYGISIKAIEH

-150 VDYAKEKGIEFII
+150 VEYAKEKGIEFII
-163 CDHHNPDKKIP
+163 CDHHNPDKNLPK
-174 QALAVLNP
+174 ALAILNP
-182 KRKDCE
+182 KRKDCV

-204 QALETKQSKDNQI
+204 QGIETKQSKDNQI

-236 GENRILAFIGLQII
+236 GENRVLAFIGLQII
-250 NSNPKLGIH
+250 NSNPRPGIH
-259 SLLKINPKKE
+259 SLLKTNIKKE
-269 YTISDLMFYVGPRI
+269 YTISDLMYYVGPRI
-283 NAAGRIKHASLALD
+283 NAAGRIKHASLALE
-297 LLMCNDVK
+297 LLICNEIN
-305 SAEKLAVEIEELNTL
+305 SAEKLALEIEELNSL
-320 RKEIERDITS
+320 RREIEKDITS
-330 QAIDQVDNLKEN
+330 QAIEQADNSSEKS
-342 LNSIVVFDSDWNK
+342 NSIVVFNSDWNK
-355 GVIGIVASRLVDKY
+355 GVIGIVASRLVDNY

-376 CESSKGFLTASARS
+376 CESSKGVLTASARS

-397 LVINQCKE
+397 LVINQCKD

-419 TIKKENLGAFKKRFE
+419 TIKKENLEGFKKRFE
-434 SIVSQII
+434 DIVSQTI
-441 DNNVFEQELL
+441 DKDIFEQELL

-456 SLNEITPKFFR
+456 SLSEITPKFFR

-486 ENIRLKGKP
+486 ENLRIKGKP
-495 FELGKEKEHIKLNLT
+495 FELGKGKEHIKFNLT

-517 SSVGFWFS
+517 SSIGFWFS

-536 FSAVFN
+536 FSAVYN
-542 IDENNWN
+542 IDENNWKDISN
-549 GVKSTQLKLL
+549 IQLKLKDL
-559 DIKNN
+559 K
-564 D
+564 

>member
-1 MNWVIKENIDNDF
+1 MNWVIKENVDNEF
-14 VNKLSNELN
+14 VSTLSKELN

-28 SSMLVKRDIKT
+28 SSMLIKRDIKT

-47 RPNYEMLHDPFLMKD
+47 RPNFEMLHDPFLMKD

-67 KRIQKALKEKES
+67 ERIQKAVEKKES

-106 NVTKYLPDR
+106 CVTKYLPDR
-115 KKEGYGISLNAIDN
+115 KNEGYGISINAIDN
-129 AFNKKQKL
+129 ALKKKQKL

-150 VDYAKEKGIEFII
+150 VEYAKKKGIEFII
-163 CDHHNPDKKIP
+163 CDHHNPEKNIP
-174 QALAVLNP
+174 KALAVLNP
-182 KRKDCE
+182 KRKDCG

-193 LCGCGVGFKLI
+193 LCGCGVGFKLV
-204 QALETKQSKDNQI
+204 QAIESRHSNDNQI

-236 GENRILAFIGLQII
+236 GENRVLAFIGLQII

-259 SLLKINPKKE
+259 CLLKKNIKKE

-283 NAAGRIKHASLALD
+283 NAAGRIKHASLALE
-297 LLMCNDVK
+297 LLMCNEIN
-305 SAEKLAVEIEELNTL
+305 SAEKLALEIDELNTS
-320 RKEIERDITS
+320 RREIEKDITN
-330 QAIDQVDNLKEN
+330 QAIDQVEN
-342 LNSIVVFDSDWNK
+342 SSKKLNSIVVFDSDWNK

-369 YKPSVVF
+369 YKPSIVF
-376 CESSKGFLTASARS
+376 CESSEGFLTASARS

-397 LVINQCKE
+397 SVISQCKE

-419 TIKKENLGAFKKRFE
+419 TIKKENLEGFKKRFE
-434 SIVSQII
+434 NIVSQTI

-456 SLNEITPKFFR
+456 NLSEITPKFFR
-467 ILKQF
+467 VLKQF

-481 PLFLS
+481 PVFLS
-486 ENIRLKGKP
+486 ENLKINGKP
-495 FELGKEKEHIKLNLT
+495 LELGKEKEHIKLNLT

-517 SSVGFWFS
+517 SSIGFWFS

-542 IDENNWN
+542 IDENNW
-549 GVKSTQLKLL
+549 KDRSSIQLKLKDL
-559 DIKNN
+559 K
-564 D
+564 

>member
-1 MNWVIKENIDNDF
+1 MNWVIKENNDNES
-14 VNKLSNELN
+14 VKTLSNELN

-28 SSMLVKRDIKT
+28 SSMLVNRDVKT
-39 FDQAKTFF
+39 FDEAKTFF
-47 RPNYEMLHDPFLMKD
+47 RPNFEMLHDPFFMKD
-62 MSIAV
+62 MSLAV
-67 KRIQKALKEKES
+67 ERIQKAIKKNES

-106 NVTKYLPDR
+106 IVTKYLPDR
-115 KKEGYGISLNAIDN
+115 KKEGYGISIKAIEH

-150 VDYAKEKGIEFII
+150 VEYAKEKGIEFII
-163 CDHHNPDKKIP
+163 CDHHNPDKNLPK
-174 QALAVLNP
+174 ALAILNP
-182 KRKDCE
+182 KRKDCM

-204 QALETKQSKDNQI
+204 QGIETKQSKDNQI

-236 GENRILAFIGLQII
+236 GENRVLAFIGLQII
-250 NSNPKLGIH
+250 NSNPRPGVH
-259 SLLKINPKKE
+259 SLLKKNVKKE
-269 YTISDLMFYVGPRI
+269 YTISDLMYYVGPRI
-283 NAAGRIKHASLALD
+283 NAAGRIKHASLALE
-297 LLMCNDVK
+297 LLTCNEIN
-305 SAEKLAVEIEELNTL
+305 SAEKLALEIEELNSL
-320 RKEIERDITS
+320 RREIEKDITS
-330 QAIDQVDNLKEN
+330 QAIEQADNSSEKK
-342 LNSIVVFDSDWNK
+342 NSIVVFNSDWNK
-355 GVIGIVASRLVDKY
+355 GVIGIVASRLVDNY

-376 CESSKGFLTASARS
+376 CESSKGVLTASARS

-397 LVINQCKE
+397 LVINQCKD

-419 TIKKENLGAFKKRFE
+419 TIKKENLEGFKKRFE
-434 SIVSQII
+434 DIVSQTI
-441 DNNVFEQELL
+441 DKHIFEQELL

-456 SLNEITPKFFR
+456 SLSEITPKFFR

-486 ENIRLKGKP
+486 ENLRIKGKP
-495 FELGKEKEHIKLNLT
+495 FELGKGKEHIKFNLT

-517 SSVGFWFS
+517 SSIGFWFS

-536 FSAVFN
+536 FSAVYN
-542 IDENNWN
+542 IDENNWKN
-549 GVKSTQLKLL
+549 ISNIQLKLKDL
-559 DIKNN
+559 K
-564 D
+564 

>member
-1 MNWVIKENIDNDF
+1 MNWVIKENNDNES
-14 VNKLSNELN
+14 VKTLSNELN

-28 SSMLVKRDIKT
+28 SSMLVNRDVKT
-39 FDQAKTFF
+39 FDEAKTFF
-47 RPNYEMLHDPFLMKD
+47 RPNFEMLHDPFFMKD
-62 MSIAV
+62 MSLAV
-67 KRIQKALKEKES
+67 ERIQKAIKKNES

-106 NVTKYLPDR
+106 IVTKYLPDR
-115 KKEGYGISLNAIDN
+115 KKEGYGISIKAIEH

-150 VDYAKEKGIEFII
+150 VEYAKEKGIEFII
-163 CDHHNPDKKIP
+163 CDHHNPDKNLPK
-174 QALAVLNP
+174 ALAILNP
-182 KRKDCE
+182 KRKDCM

-204 QALETKQSKDNQI
+204 QGIETKQSKDNQI

-236 GENRILAFIGLQII
+236 GENRVLAFIGLQII
-250 NSNPKLGIH
+250 NSNPRPGIH
-259 SLLKINPKKE
+259 SLLKKNIKKE
-269 YTISDLMFYVGPRI
+269 YTISDLMYYVGPRI
-283 NAAGRIKHASLALD
+283 NAAGRIKHASLALE
-297 LLMCNDVK
+297 LLTCNEIN
-305 SAEKLAVEIEELNTL
+305 SAEKLALEIEELNSL
-320 RKEIERDITS
+320 RREIEKDITS
-330 QAIDQVDNLKEN
+330 QAIEQADNSSEKK
-342 LNSIVVFDSDWNK
+342 NSIVVFNSDWNK
-355 GVIGIVASRLVDKY
+355 GVIGIVASRLVDNY

-376 CESSKGFLTASARS
+376 CESSKGVLTASARS

-397 LVINQCKE
+397 LVINQCKD

-419 TIKKENLGAFKKRFE
+419 TIKKENLEGFKKRFE
-434 SIVSQII
+434 DIVSQTI
-441 DNNVFEQELL
+441 DKHIFEQELL

-456 SLNEITPKFFR
+456 SLSEITPKFFR

-486 ENIRLKGKP
+486 ENLRIKGKP
-495 FELGKEKEHIKLNLT
+495 FELGKGKEHIKFNLT

-517 SSVGFWFS
+517 SSIGFWFS

-536 FSAVFN
+536 FSAVYN
-542 IDENNWN
+542 IDENNWKN
-549 GVKSTQLKLL
+549 ISNIQLKLKDL
-559 DIKNN
+559 K
-564 D
+564 